1 MKNFNVTPD
10 LPKRVMTI
18 AGSASGGSA
27 GIQADLKTFHEI
39 GVYGMSVIT
48 AIVGRHPKSGTN
60 VHPLSVTSIEAQ
72 FATAL
77 TQTGIDSLKTG
88 MLFSKEIIHAVADL
102 LEQIKGTTIIVDPVM
117 VGKHNSILLK
127 EDAIDALVHR
137 MVPQAHV
144 ITPNMEE
151 ASILLNNRPVK
162 TLEDCKQAAIDLHRN
177 GQRYVLVKG
186 GRLEGPAIDILYDG
200 NTMYCLEAPRI
211 PTQNTSGAGCSYS
224 AAIAAYIAKGYTIF
238 EAVKAAKQF
247 ITTAIAYSYSYT
259 DLPGP
264 VNQFANRQEQHL
276 YKVKTYKEK

>member
-1 MKNFNVTPD
+1 MTNINLKNK
-10 LPKRVMTI
+10 LPQRVLTI

-48 AIVGRHPKSGTN
+48 AIVGRHPETGTN
-60 VHPLSVTSIEAQ
+60 VHPLSVTAIQAQ
-72 FATAL
+72 FATVL
-77 TQTGIDSLKTG
+77 SQTGLDSLKTG
-88 MLFSKEIIHAVADL
+88 MLFSREIIHAVADL
-102 LEQIKGTTIIVDPVM
+102 LMKVKGAAIVVDPVM
-117 VGKHNSILLK
+117 VGKHDSILLR
-127 EDAIDALVHR
+127 EDAIDALVNLI
-137 MVPQAHV
+137 VPQANV

-151 ASILLNNRPVK
+151 ASILLNNRTIK
-162 TLEDCKQAAIDLHRN
+162 TLEDCKQAAIDLHQD
-177 GQRYVLVKG
+177 GQRHVLVKG

-200 NTMYCLEAPRI
+200 KTMYCIEASRI

-224 AAIAAYIAKGYTIF
+224 AAIAAYIAKGYNLL

-264 VNQFANRQEQHL
+264 INQLANRHNEVI
-276 YKVKTYKEK
+276 YKVKTYKG

>member
-1 MKNFNVTPD
+1 MTDLNPNKD
-10 LPKRVMTI
+10 LPKRVLSI

-48 AIVGRHPKSGTN
+48 AIVGRHPETGTN
-60 VHPLSVTSIEAQ
+60 VHPLTVTSIEAQ

-77 TQTGIDSLKTG
+77 AQTGVDSLKTG

-102 LEQIKGTTIIVDPVM
+102 LEQVKGTAIIVDPVM
-117 VGKHNSILLK
+117 VGKHNSILLR
-127 EDAIDALVHR
+127 EDAIDALVNR
-137 MVPQAHV
+137 IVPQASV

-151 ASILLNNRPVK
+151 ASILLNNRPIK
-162 TLEDCKQAAIDLHRN
+162 TVDDCKQAAIDLHLD
-177 GQRYVLVKG
+177 GQKHVLGKG
-186 GRLEGPAIDILYDG
+186 GRLKGPAVDILYDG

-224 AAIAAYIAKGYTIF
+224 AAIAAYIAKGYGLF

-247 ITTAIAYSYSYT
+247 ITTAIAHSYSYT
-259 DLPGP
+259 VLPGP
-264 VNQFANRQEQHL
+264 INQLANRKAEDV
-276 YKVKTYKEK
+276 YEIKTYKE